1 MVNPLD
7 VLHSSKK
14 VIDVLNEAKI
24 TDDEIVSF
32 ISVSLGIMH
41 NEEPELFE
49 NTLVLAGSM
58 ETIYTL
64 TKQEQAKSKETK
76 KPA

>member
-49 NTLVLAGSM
+49 NTLALAGSM
-58 ETIYTL
+58 ETFYVL
-64 TKQEQAKSKETK
+64 MKKAKSEETN

>member
-1 MVNPLD
+1 MVMPLD
-7 VLHSSKK
+7 VLEAAKK
-14 VIDVLNEAKI
+14 VIKVLDNAKI
-24 TDDEIVSF
+24 TDEEIVSF

-41 NEEPELFE
+41 NEEPELYKD
-49 NTLVLAGSM
+49 TLSLAGTM

>member
-1 MVNPLD
+1 MVMPLD
-7 VLHSSKK
+7 VLEAAKK
-14 VIDVLNEAKI
+14 VIKVLDNAKI
-24 TDDEIVSF
+24 TDEEIVSF

-41 NEEPELFE
+41 NEEPELYE
-49 NTLVLAGSM
+49 ITLALAGSM

>member
-7 VLHSSKK
+7 VLHSFKK

-41 NEEPELFE
+41 NEEPELYKI
-49 NTLVLAGSM
+49 TLALAGSM
-58 ETIYTL
+58 EIIYVGM
-64 TKQEQAKSKETK
+64 KKEEAKSKETQ